1 MPFRVAEGIRAAGRE
16 FFLIAVEDLTDPR
29 LVEQAAE
36 TLWVRHPKLRRIT
49 HACKRHG
56 CEELTMVG
64 RIPHARLFGLS
75 PLEMDWTALWLFVRL
90 KDFRAD
96 TILKGIADWL
106 ARKGVAV
113 ISSIRYLGPYMAKKG
128 VLTKTRPSPTA
139 LRDIEFGAK
148 LARGLGGLDIGQTV
162 VVKNQSVVAL
172 EAMEGTDQCLQR
184 AGDIAGPGCVVV
196 KLPKPNQD
204 MRFDVP
210 VIGINTIEKLAKI
223 KAAAL
228 AVEQDRTILIDKET
242 LETADRLSVPIIGLD
257 SGAEPLR

>member
-1 MPFRVAEGIRAAGRE
+1 MPRRIVEGIRAAGDE
-16 FFLIAVEDLTDPR
+16 PFLIAVEELTDPQ
-29 LVEQAAE
+29 LAE
-36 TLWVRHPKLRRIT
+36 EVSDAVWVRHPKLRRLLGESR
-49 HACKRHG
+49 KRG
-56 CEELTMVG
+56 CREVTMVG
-64 RIPHARLFGLS
+64 RIPHDRLFSLS
-75 PLEMDWTALWLFVRL
+75 PLEMDWTALGLFLKL

-113 ISSIRYLGPYMAKKG
+113 ISSIRYLGPYMAKRG
-128 VLTKTRPSPTA
+128 VLTNCRPSPTA
-139 LRDIEFGAK
+139 LRDIEFGSR

-196 KLPKPNQD
+196 KLPKPGQD

-228 AVEQDRTILIDKET
+228 AIEEDRTILIDKET
-242 LETADRLSVPIIGLD
+242 LATANRLGVPIVGL
-257 SGAEPLR
+257 STQS

>member
-1 MPFRVAEGIRAAGRE
+1 MPWRVVEGIRAAGDE
-16 FFLIAVEDLTDPR
+16 LFLIAVEELADPQ
-29 LVEQAAE
+29 LAKQVSDV
-36 TLWVRHPKLRRIT
+36 LWVRHPKLRQLLKECR
-49 HACKRHG
+49 KRG
-56 CEELTMVG
+56 CAEVTMVG
-64 RIPHARLFGLS
+64 RIPHERLFSLS
-75 PLEMDWTALWLFVRL
+75 PLEMDWTALWLFLRL

-113 ISSIRYLGPYMAKKG
+113 ISSIRYLGPYMAKRG
-128 VLTKTRPSPTA
+128 VLTTCRPSPTA
-139 LRDIEFGAK
+139 LRDIEFGSK

-172 EAMEGTDQCLQR
+172 EAMEGTDECLQR
-184 AGDIAGPGCVVV
+184 AGDIAGVGCVVV
-196 KLPKPNQD
+196 KLPKPGQD

-228 AVEQDRTILIDKET
+228 AIEENRTILIDKET
-242 LETADRLSVPIIGLD
+242 LATANRLGVPIVGLTSD
-257 SGAEPLR
+257 Q